1 MLIDFFHHLKAGKL
15 PVSTKEF
22 LTLLEALQKHVA
34 GHSIDEFYY
43 LSRACLVKDESNYD
57 KFDKAFGEYF
67 KGVERI
73 PGLEAEIPEYWLR
86 LMAKTYLTPEEK
98 AKLQPLGWDRLME
111 EFRTRL

>member
-67 KGVERI
+67 RGVERI
-73 PGLEAEIPEYWLR
+73 PGLIAGAGHRI
-86 LMAKTYLTPEEK
+86 
-98 AKLQPLGWDRLME
+98 LQCLPAGHRSRRSVRE
-111 EFRTRL
+111 HARRFRVAVGPPACH